1 MSTRLLLA
9 AAIACATLYA
19 SLAYAESTSSSDPGF
34 VPDTGQINPGTAPH
48 PWSAAAGPLPIAEP
62 AEVRA
67 ALLMPDPGT
76 ISLGEQAA
84 ANGKAQPETTGKGN
98 ASGEQPGPIGS
109 TMQTKPAK
117 FSHRN
122 DVLDHTLTMG
132 TPLLLDAQ
140 QRKQVFQAVMAQ
152 KTPAP
157 AGTHDFK
164 PADIVPYSLSTQ
176 IHPLPDSTRDISDL
190 AMLAYMKGNDKIY
203 LVTTRTADPIVVDIL
218 DGR

>member
-1 MSTRLLLA
+1 MSSHPMLA
-9 AAIACATLYA
+9 AAIACATLFA

-34 VPDTGQINPGTAPH
+34 DPGTGQINPGTAPH
-48 PWSAAAGPLPIAEP
+48 PWSAAATLPIADP

-76 ISLGEQAA
+76 ISLGDQTP
-84 ANGKAQPETTGKGN
+84 ANGKAQPGTTGTGST
-98 ASGEQPGPIGS
+98 SGEEPGPIGS

-132 TPLLLDAQ
+132 TPLRLNAQ
-140 QRKQVFQAVMAQ
+140 QRKQVFQAAMTQ

-157 AGTHDFK
+157 AGTRDFK
-164 PADIVPYSLSTQ
+164 PADIVPHSLSAQ
-176 IHPLPDSTRDISDL
+176 IHPLPDSIRDIPDL
-190 AMLAYMKGNDKIY
+190 ALLAYMKGNDKIY